1 MTEQNETNTNG
12 SSQPKEKPARTRKA
26 SEYIVQMR
34 LADAPDDDY
43 ADCSDLRTYAS
54 PEAAVAGAEQ
64 HVATLGQAF
73 AVRIVRVVD
82 EGVIHP
88 KMQATIERAK
98 GYRRSR

>member
-26 SEYIVQMR
+26 SEYIVQLC
-34 LADAPDDDY
+34 LADAPDDAY
-43 ADCSDLRTYAS
+43 ADSDLRTYAS